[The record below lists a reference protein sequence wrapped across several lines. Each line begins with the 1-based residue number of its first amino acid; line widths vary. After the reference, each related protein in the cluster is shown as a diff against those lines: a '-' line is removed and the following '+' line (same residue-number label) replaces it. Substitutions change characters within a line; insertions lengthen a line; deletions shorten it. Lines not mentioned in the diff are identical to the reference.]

1 MTGALLA
8 IASSVVWGSADFGG
22 GLFSKRLAPL
32 RVVASSQIGALLVMS
47 VVFAGQLL
55 LGEGPSGTL
64 WLWGIAA
71 GVANAL
77 ALTCLYAGLSVG
89 TMGVVSPIAS
99 LGAVLP
105 VTLGLL
111 TGDSMTVVVGLG
123 LLLALGGAVLAAG
136 PEFSG
141 AVSRLP
147 VLLAL
152 CAAGGFGMSLYCVHR
167 AADGGVVATLWLM
180 RLVSVADLGL
190 IWRLAPRLAAG
201 NSPRRRDL
209 PALFLVGCGD
219 LSATALFGL
228 ASQHAEVS
236 LASVLASL
244 YPVAT
249 LLLAR
254 FVLHER
260 MRPVQG
266 MGVAVALLGVV
277 LVVA

>member
-1 MTGALLA
+1 MGALLA
-8 IASSVVWGSADFGG
+8 LASSVVWGSADFGG
-22 GLFSKRLAPL
+22 GLFSKRLAPV
-32 RVVASSQIGALLVMS
+32 RVVAASQVGSLLVMS

-55 LGEGPSGTL
+55 TSGGPHGVT
-64 WLWGIAA
+64 WLWGMGS
-71 GVANAL
+71 GVANAA

-99 LGAVLP
+99 LGAVVP
-105 VTLGLL
+105 VVIGLL
-111 TGDSMTVVVGLG
+111 TGDTLTTVVGVG
-123 LLLALGGAVLAAG
+123 LLLAMGGAVLAAG

-141 AVSRLP
+141 SVSRLP
-147 VLLAL
+147 VVLAM
-152 CAAGGFGMSLYCVHR
+152 CAALGFGMSLYCLHR
-167 AADGGVVATLWLM
+167 AADGGVVASLWAM
-180 RLVSVADLGL
+180 RLVSVTELL
-190 IWRLAPRLAAG
+190 LVWRLVPRLAAG
-201 NSPRRRDL
+201 ASPGRRDL
-209 PALFLVGCGD
+209 PGLFLVGCGD
-219 LSATALFGL
+219 LAAAGLFGL

-266 MGVAVALLGVV
+266 AGVAIALLGVV
-277 LVVA
+277 LVVS

>member
-1 MTGALLA
+1 MGALLA
-8 IASSVVWGSADFGG
+8 LASSVVWGSADFGG
-22 GLFSKRLAPL
+22 GLFSKRIAPV
-32 RVVASSQIGALLVMS
+32 RVVAVSQVGSLLVMS
-47 VVFAGQLL
+47 VVFAAQLVIS
-55 LGEGPSGTL
+55 GGPHGVT
-64 WLWGIAA
+64 WLWGIGS
-71 GVANAL
+71 GVANGL

-99 LGAVLP
+99 LGAVVP
-105 VTLGLL
+105 VVIGLL
-111 TGDSMTVVVGLG
+111 TGDTVTTVVGVG

-147 VLLAL
+147 VVLAV
-152 CAAGGFGMSLYCVHR
+152 CAAVGFGMSLYCLHR
-167 AADGGVVATLWLM
+167 AADGGVVASLWAM
-180 RLVSVADLGL
+180 RLASVTELLL
-190 IWRLAPRLAAG
+190 IWRLLPRVAAG
-201 NSPRRRDL
+201 ASPRWRDL
-209 PALFLVGCGD
+209 PGLLLVGCGD
-219 LSATALFGL
+219 LAAAGLFGL
-228 ASQHAEVS
+228 ASRHAEVS

-260 MRPVQG
+260 MRAVQAV
-266 MGVAVALLGVV
+266 GVAVALLGVI